1 MSSASRTTTRGGKG
15 GKPESTAGGKSQK
28 SDAKSDSPKA
38 LDLNPKIQP
47 TAEQMR
53 IAQIIDTRS
62 EDPDLKDKIKQ
73 VMDATRKTED
83 EVCTALHDCDNDPDR
98 AVNMLLEGMGT
109 GEWEMSG
116 KKKKNRQPG
125 TNTKPEGPVNNR
137 EDPGGDWCREREGG
151 GGGGG
156 GGAERERS
164 RTRGSGPPRMRGRG
178 SLDSRG
184 WRGRENK
191 ENEKNL
197 EDSRGDI
204 PRRGGRMMNGPG
216 GRSGRGGRGGRLG
229 PRTFQNRERG
239 GFPRSIDT
247 WNNPQVEDSSADP
260 IKMGQLGV
268 SMTPNSLLEDWDNEE
283 YTGSL
288 ADTKVFTPSNSVQP
302 TNPEPLQDST
312 NQDIASP
319 VPQTLSSSLSP
330 NSDQMSQNLDLAST
344 LQQNNQAPAV
354 TPNSVGVGVMTPAQ
368 SQYLSQL
375 TQATESLKSAVGLGS
390 NSTPVSN
397 STQSYGPVSSASTNN
412 YPVTSSAAYH
422 TPSPTA
428 FTSTTDA
435 LSASFSTS
443 SFGGSAA
450 SYSSQMKVQATGP
463 PAASQSTVTQSL
475 PARTKTQRPRVPPP
489 SKIPSTA
496 VEMPGDAINSS
507 ISFLD
512 VQFGGLEFGSET
524 SSFDFSSDQ
533 SKFSGAATGNSMDS
547 VSNSGTSSAMDLNAT
562 STSKSQSANLDGYS
576 GSSQQSS
583 KEHTQAGIS
592 LGQNQKLSGPEN
604 IPFPSNQNAEHKP
617 SQPAFSQPR
626 VSGSGSSSMDIGKSD
641 AGLSYSASS
650 TVTYQNSYQNQ
661 KPSATVYQAPSSY
674 STSSGYTSSQAQSSS
689 TPYQNSQSQNSF
701 PQSQSNSGYASQATN
716 SSYSSSQASNS
727 TPSYSSAQSVVGGN
741 AVSGSAGVSSS
752 GNSSGSYA
760 SSQPSVSSSSSYQSS
775 GSQSVPAP
783 TVSSSSVATSSA
795 YQVAGSTA
803 STPSAPPGPP
813 SSFPSSMSQSA
824 SANSSYPSQ
833 STYQSSGQSGYASSS
848 MGQSSGSSGG
858 YTSSAGQYQNSYGSS
873 SVATS
878 QSHSALH
885 TTGTGGSKI
894 GSSLNASS
902 KEPQFEATTT
912 TSSNLSS
919 TIPATTSSA
928 LSTNVNVSPA
938 LGLPTSSQTV
948 NASNSSSTKVSS
960 STGKAGGLPNIPPG
974 VPPIMGT
981 QYIMSQTGLPYFAGV
996 QQPVFSY
1003 EELQLMQ
1010 QRIPHMA
1017 GYYDLGYQAP
1027 TSLATGREGGLASV
1041 AYSVSDGRYARTD
1054 NNSSPVPSTLSQQNP
1069 SQAHQQPMINPT
1081 ALPPGYAYF
1090 YGGGMVPA
1098 GSFQYG
1104 TPAIYPMP
1112 TATNAHGATNNTQY
1126 PKPASY
1132 GSAYGSGYDGI
1143 SQNQEYGKTGY
1154 VSGNQ
1159 SQSKG
1164 GVGGNS
1170 GTAGSSASDLGATMY
1185 GKSHV
1190 ALGKVNS
1197 YDKQGFHSGTP
1208 PPFSMP
1214 GTQTTPM
1221 GAPSGAYPPHLFI
1234 PTMAPHQQHHSTTLM
1249 HQPLHTMEMRNPGRR
1264 SESGSTS
1271 GQRSQSSN
1279 QPNKSGGKQGY
1290 SGSYWAN
1297 N

>member
-795 YQVAGSTA
+795 YQ
-803 STPSAPPGPP
+803 
-813 SSFPSSMSQSA
+813 
-824 SANSSYPSQ
+824 
-833 STYQSSGQSGYASSS
+833 
-848 MGQSSGSSGG
+848 
-858 YTSSAGQYQNSYGSS
+858 
-873 SVATS
+873 
-878 QSHSALH
+878 
-885 TTGTGGSKI
+885 
-894 GSSLNASS
+894 
-902 KEPQFEATTT
+902 FEATTT

-1010 QRIPHMA
+1010 QRIPHMQA

>member
-15 GKPESTAGGKSQK
+15 GKPESNIGGKSQK

-125 TNTKPEGPVNNR
+125 SSSKPEGPVNNR
-137 EDPGGDWCREREGG
+137 EDPGGDWSREREGG

-164 RTRGSGPPRMRGRG
+164 RTRGGGPPRMRGRG

-204 PRRGGRMMNGPG
+204 PRRGRGMMNGPG

-268 SMTPNSLLEDWDNEE
+268 SMTPNSLLENWADDFPSPEDWDNEE

-288 ADTKVFTPSNSVQP
+288 ADTKVFTPSNSVQSA
-302 TNPEPLQDST
+302 NPEPLQDST
-312 NQDIASP
+312 NQDITSP
-319 VPQTLSSSLSP
+319 VPQTISSSLSP
-330 NSDQMSQNLDLAST
+330 NSDQMSQNLDLAAT
-344 LQQNNQAPAV
+344 IQQNNQTPAV
-354 TPNSVGVGVMTPAQ
+354 APNSVGVGVMTPAQ

-375 TQATESLKSAVGLGS
+375 TQASESLKPVGIGS

-397 STQSYGPVSSASTNN
+397 STQSYGPVSSASTSN
-412 YPVTSSAAYH
+412 YAVTSSAAYH

-450 SYSSQMKVQATGP
+450 SYSTQMKVQATGP
-463 PAASQSTVTQSL
+463 PPSSQSSVTPSM

-496 VEMPGDAINSS
+496 VEMPGDAINSN

-547 VSNSGTSSAMDLNAT
+547 VSNSGTSTAMDLNAT

-583 KEHTQAGIS
+583 KEHTQAGMS
-592 LGQNQKLSGPEN
+592 LGQNQKLSGPES

-617 SQPAFSQPR
+617 SQQAFSQPR

-650 TVTYQNSYQNQ
+650 TVTYQNSYQSQ

-674 STSSGYTSSQAQSSS
+674 STSSGYTSSQSQSSS
-689 TPYQNSQSQNSF
+689 TSYPNSQSQNSF
-701 PQSQSNSGYASQATN
+701 PQSQSSSGYASQATN

-752 GNSSGSYA
+752 GTSSGSYA
-760 SSQPSVSSSSSYQSS
+760 SSQPSVSSSSSYQTS
-775 GSQSVPAP
+775 GSQAVPAP
-783 TVSSSSVATSSA
+783 PVSSSSVATSSA
-795 YQVAGSTA
+795 YQ
-803 STPSAPPGPP
+803 
-813 SSFPSSMSQSA
+813 
-824 SANSSYPSQ
+824 
-833 STYQSSGQSGYASSS
+833 
-848 MGQSSGSSGG
+848 
-858 YTSSAGQYQNSYGSS
+858 
-873 SVATS
+873 
-878 QSHSALH
+878 
-885 TTGTGGSKI
+885 
-894 GSSLNASS
+894 
-902 KEPQFEATTT
+902 FEATTT
-912 TSSNLSS
+912 SSSNLSS

-960 STGKAGGLPNIPPG
+960 STGKAGGIPNIPPG

-1003 EELQLMQ
+1003 EDLQLLQ
-1010 QRIPHMA
+1010 QRIPHMQA

-1027 TSLATGREGGLASV
+1027 TSLATGREGSLASV
-1041 AYSVSDGRYARTD
+1041 AYSVSDGRFARTD

-1208 PPFSMP
+1208 PPFNMP

>member
-592 LGQNQKLSGPEN
+592 LGQNQK
-604 IPFPSNQNAEHKP
+604 
-617 SQPAFSQPR
+617 
-626 VSGSGSSSMDIGKSD
+626 
-641 AGLSYSASS
+641 
-650 TVTYQNSYQNQ
+650 
-661 KPSATVYQAPSSY
+661 
-674 STSSGYTSSQAQSSS
+674 AQSSS

-1010 QRIPHMA
+1010 QRIPHMQA